1 VEDKRYNYFGYLL
14 LCASFISVFT
24 LPRRACA
31 LTNPARSIP
40 DEGTR
45 IAEAVRVDHAPKLD
59 GTLNDPALASV
70 VSRIA
75 MARCG

>member
-14 LCASFISVFT
+14 LCTSFISVFT

-59 GTLNDPALASV
+59 GTLNDPLWHPSC
-70 VSRIA
+70 R
-75 MARCG
+75 G